1 MPVVPCTSAPAPL
14 STTEQLQ
21 STLNAVMAVLNSANQ
36 NPSSNKQPPPIPSL
50 KLPGG
55 KEIQLGISV
64 KPQQQQKQ
72 TLPQA
77 TMLVATPTTTPT
89 APGTTAITTVTNK
102 KQMLPQSGV
111 SIAAPATLMTMPPA
125 LGTTIV
131 YTGTQ
136 EQKGADDADVLKMG
150 TAFSLSASKQLPT
163 SVKMLSLSPAMPAQK
178 QNVNSGQTTARVTNQ
193 KKASQEVQVLMKLE
207 DLETEL
213 KGVATKWRK
222 LGRGLGQN
230 DATLEEIS
238 ATNGNNPEK
247 CLLAVLT
254 KQNKT
259 GKFSSWS
266 WKALCK
272 ALSKDTMGEK
282 PLADS
287 LLKKYGSNVKIVGGN
302 VHKETLTLTH
312 AMYMYSCLTMGSSLR
327 LTSRYIY

>member
-1 MPVVPCTSAPAPL
+1 
-14 STTEQLQ
+14 
-21 STLNAVMAVLNSANQ
+21 
-36 NPSSNKQPPPIPSL
+36 
-50 KLPGG
+50 
-55 KEIQLGISV
+55 
-64 KPQQQQKQ
+64 
-72 TLPQA
+72 
-77 TMLVATPTTTPT
+77 
-89 APGTTAITTVTNK
+89 
-102 KQMLPQSGV
+102 
-111 SIAAPATLMTMPPA
+111 
-125 LGTTIV
+125 
-131 YTGTQ
+131 
-136 EQKGADDADVLKMG
+136 
-150 TAFSLSASKQLPT
+150 
-163 SVKMLSLSPAMPAQK
+163 
-178 QNVNSGQTTARVTNQ
+178 
-193 KKASQEVQVLMKLE
+193 MKLE

-247 CLLAVLT
+247 CLSAVLT

-302 VHKETLTLTH
+302 VHEETLTLTH
-312 AMYMYSCLTMGSSLR
+312 AMYMYSCLTMESSLR
-327 LTSRYIY
+327 LTSRYTY